1 MRIRVATCA
10 ALVLLPVIPNALAAG
25 APATKRPASTT
36 TKAPLTGKLTILA
49 APTQPVPIFLART
62 GARARVGSLN
72 LLVTNDSPV
81 KGELRVRFFVSKT
94 GDYSDLAAQRP
105 DQLPGDRPAIYLPTT
120 SRAIGV
126 RQTRLLQL
134 RFATSLDAPNDVADG
149 LLVVTLEP
157 ARRATVTPITLR
169 TYGQY
174 DTGAPASP
182 MPKTVS
188 MVTTSALPFGHWWLW
203 GEHQRVLI
211 PAKRD
216 ETADRTQVA
225 VLGSDSGG
233 LLRATL
239 KVRAKDEGTS
249 NGMTRAGIVVDH
261 VGRSAKYSG
270 DVVLGPNDADRL
282 LLTVHVRDFFLWP
295 FLVLFAGAFLG
306 GFGTMRWEQRRRRAL
321 LVKRAKDAY
330 ATYGAFA
337 DTRPADRPPPAL
349 APDPR
354 TRLNALVSTI
364 KNANDDDAFNEQVH
378 EVASYEGELRR
389 WLRLA
394 KAADL
399 LSDHPVNPE
408 AEALA
413 ADVQTVLEWLA
424 VKPEDDT
431 EGVRLAEEAER
442 LAEIVDSFLSVWQL
456 WEVRG
461 RPDGLSP
468 APLYVH
474 RAFAHKPTTL
484 DVRRKLEERRREI
497 LQWHPPEFGPVD
509 RQELLFLLG
518 VGDTVPVAL
527 AGRRLFWKPF
537 DQLSPAAIE
546 HRTRMFDWAIATAS
560 AVVTL
565 LAFLL
570 TKYGQDYGS
579 LSDYAQAFTAGF
591 VGQLAGAAVA
601 WNLFPPFRSY
611 RATETQGAAKAAVS

>member
-1 MRIRVATCA
+1 MRIRVAIWA
-10 ALVLLPVIPNALAAG
+10 ALVLLPAIPNVPAARAGG
-25 APATKRPASTT
+25 APATLS
-36 TKAPLTGKLTILA
+36 GMLTILA
-49 APTQPVPIFLART
+49 TPTEPVPITLART
-62 GARARVGSLN
+62 SDEARVGSLN
-72 LLVTNDSPV
+72 LLVKNDSPV

-94 GDYSDLAAQRP
+94 GDYSDLAARQP
-105 DQLPGDRPAIYLPTT
+105 GQLPSDRPAIYMPTT

-134 RFATSLDAPNDVADG
+134 QFATSLDAPSEVVDG
-149 LLVVTLEP
+149 LLVVTVRP
-157 ARRATVTPITLR
+157 ARRASVTPITLR
-169 TYGQY
+169 THGQY
-174 DTGAPASP
+174 DTGAPDSP
-182 MPKTVS
+182 MPKNVS

-216 ETADRTQVA
+216 EAVDRTQVA

-239 KVRAKDEGTS
+239 TVRAKDEGTS
-249 NGMTRAGIVVDH
+249 NGMTPAEVVVDH
-261 VGRSAKYSG
+261 VGRSEKYSG
-270 DVVLGPNDADRL
+270 EIVLGPNDTERL

-330 ATYGAFA
+330 ATYGAFVGP
-337 DTRPADRPPPAL
+337 RPPDRPPPAL
-349 APDPR
+349 DPAPK
-354 TRLNALVSTI
+354 TRLDALVSTI
-364 KNANDDDAFNEQVH
+364 KNANDDDMFNEQVH
-378 EVASYEGELRR
+378 AVAGYERELRS
-389 WLRLA
+389 WLRHA
-394 KAADL
+394 KAADM

-413 ADVQTVLEWLA
+413 ADVQTVLAWLA
-424 VKPEDDT
+424 VKPEDDA
-431 EGVRLAEEAER
+431 EGDRLAQEAER
-442 LAEIVDSFLSVWQL
+442 LAEIVDTFLSVWQL
-456 WEVRG
+456 WEARG

-468 APLYVH
+468 APLYVQ

-497 LQWHPPEFGPVD
+497 LEWHPPEFGPVD
-509 RQELLFLLG
+509 RQELLILLG
-518 VGDTVPVAL
+518 LGDTVPVAL

-570 TKYGQDYGS
+570 TTYGQDYGS
-579 LSDYAQAFTAGF
+579 LSDYAKAFTAGF

-611 RATETQGAAKAAVS
+611 RVKEPQVAAQP